1 MQTDAQGDCAKD
13 NIVTELNTFIYLFV
27 CSNADTIM
35 SFSVWWDRCK
45 KYIKQHPKKS
55 MTDKPIIMA
64 QRNPYMR

>member
-35 SFSVWWDRCK
+35 SFSV
-45 KYIKQHPKKS
+45 
-55 MTDKPIIMA
+55 
-64 QRNPYMR
+64 